1 MQWTHTEIRQARQIH
16 LKPIL
21 EKLGYQLQPQPDD
34 NYKII
39 NLKKQITIKQ
49 SYWIC
54 HDDNTHGN
62 AIDFI
67 TKIEH
72 KSFAQAMNIL
82 IDNQ

>member
-1 MQWTHTEIRQARQIH
+1 MQYNHTQIRQARQTE

-49 SYWIC
+49 GYWIC

-62 AIDFI
+62 AIDFM

-72 KSFAQAMNIL
+72 KSFAQAMKIL
-82 IDNQ
+82 FGSK